1 MRMLGR
7 ILQMGHLADEENGLP
22 YFIRADNF
30 RLALLLI
37 FNRYILPSLRRL
49 QEGADL
55 QKNTWKPSESL

>member
-1 MRMLGR
+1 
-7 ILQMGHLADEENGLP
+7 MGHLADEENGLP